1 MRIARATIDDLD
13 ELARLFDAYRQFY
26 KQPADLELAKSFLL
40 QRFKNHDS
48 VVFLARHGE
57 RAVGFT
63 QLYPSFTSAG
73 CARIYILNDLYVEA
87 EQRGRHVGQGLLNA
101 ACDYGRR
108 EGAVRL
114 TLSTAVDNHLA
125 QGVYEGAGWKRSD
138 AFITYNYVL

>member
-1 MRIARATIDDLD
+1 MGLTYPQYLVLNLLWAEDGQLVV
-13 ELARLFDAYRQFY
+13 RLSKMGD
-26 KQPADLELAKSFLL
+26 
-40 QRFKNHDS
+40 
-48 VVFLARHGE
+48 G
-57 RAVGFT
+57 
-63 QLYPSFTSAG
+63 YPSFTSAG

-87 EQRGRHVGQGLLNA
+87 EQRGRRVGQGLLNA

-138 AFITYNYVL
+138 AFITYNYAL